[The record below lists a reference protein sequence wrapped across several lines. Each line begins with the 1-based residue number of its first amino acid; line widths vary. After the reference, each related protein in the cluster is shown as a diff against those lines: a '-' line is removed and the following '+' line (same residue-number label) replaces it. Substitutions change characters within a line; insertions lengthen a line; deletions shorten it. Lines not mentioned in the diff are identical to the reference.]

1 MSSAAGRAG
10 RVTFQGLI
18 LKLQNFWAERGCI
31 IETPMDL
38 EVGAG
43 TMHPATYLRFLGPEP
58 WSVAYVQPSRRP
70 ADGRYGDN
78 PFRLGKH
85 YQFQVI
91 LKPSPLE
98 VQELYLDSLRAKI
111 GRASCRERVSAV
123 V

>member
-1 MSSAAGRAG
+1 M
-10 RVTFQGLI
+10 I
-18 LKLQNFWAERGCI
+18 LALQRFWAERGCM
-31 IETPMDL
+31 IETPLDI

-43 TMHPATYLRFLGPEP
+43 TMHPATFLRVLGPEP
-58 WSVAYVQPSRRP
+58 WNVAYVQPSRRP

-98 VQELYLDSLRAKI
+98 VRGAAPVPPSRPAGPPPPAESPVEPFVPANDVERELFHA
-111 GRASCRERVSAV
+111 AE
-123 V
+123 